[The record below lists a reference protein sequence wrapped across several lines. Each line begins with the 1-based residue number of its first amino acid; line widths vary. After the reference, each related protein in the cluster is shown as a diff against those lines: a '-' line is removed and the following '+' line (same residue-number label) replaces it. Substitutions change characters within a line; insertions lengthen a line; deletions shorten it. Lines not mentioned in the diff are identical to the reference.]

1 MSKMVNGMLNWLLN
15 RLCEPS
21 TWCAIGGTV
30 SIVGLFIGMDVMV
43 YIGLAGAAIAFVLK
57 EKDVF

>member
-1 MSKMVNGMLNWLLN
+1 MMNKMINWFPN

-21 TWCAIGGTV
+21 TWCAIGGAV
-30 SIVGLFIGMDVMV
+30 SIVGLFIGMDWMV
-43 YIGLAGAAIAFVLK
+43 YVGLAGAAIAFMLK